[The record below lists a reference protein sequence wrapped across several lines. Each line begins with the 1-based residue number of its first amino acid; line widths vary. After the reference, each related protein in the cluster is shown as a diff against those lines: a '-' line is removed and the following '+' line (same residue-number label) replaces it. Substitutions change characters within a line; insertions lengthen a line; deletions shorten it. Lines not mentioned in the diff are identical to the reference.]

1 MPNLASKP
9 FKVAHT
15 ATESVDFAAF
25 LFVSVNNFR
34 ALVFYYHNQ
43 LSAGERERERE
54 CVTSKQSRCLM
65 L

>member
-9 FKVAHT
+9 FKVSHISS
-15 ATESVDFAAF
+15 ESVDFPAF
-25 LFVSVNNFR
+25 LFVSVNNFW

-43 LSAGERERERE
+43 LRAGERE
-54 CVTSKQSRCLM
+54 CGTSKQSRCLM